1 MEDAVSLVKHVGVR
15 LLPWK
20 HQLKGCT
27 LIQLPGFGMWEDV
40 SGAHEFQA
48 SSDVTSPS
56 TQVFG
61 CKIYILTL

>member
-20 HQLKGCT
+20 HQLKTCT
-27 LIQLPGFGMWEDV
+27 LTQLLGFGMWEDV
-40 SGAHEFQA
+40 SVAYEFQA
-48 SSDVTSPS
+48 SSDVTLSP

-61 CKIYILTL
+61 CKFIFLTL